1 MKGLTIHKKE
11 HEQYVFMTELYD
23 MLELNPSNYTHFI
36 KRTLLKNPF
45 ADQGKDYVEDH
56 SLTKTSER
64 GHFRQEYILHVDFA
78 MKVCMV
84 AKSNKAEK
92 IRDYLVTLIKK
103 RESKELLSIEEATL
117 AHLLINYFKYVANQ
131 VEAEK
136 DHKRHYIATRM
147 PMTGYH
153 KGMGHLAA
161 QFHQYRNEMMN
172 LEPEYIEQKLKEFC
186 LENQRAYKKTK
197 NKRDA
202 LAYCDRYEL
211 IKSAVF
217 DVLMVNGTDPS
228 KAVDFASAVKR
239 MAENAATQL
248 YRNNETDLF
257 HTKQEDLKNPVPQIG
272 NIKSL
277 K

>member
-11 HEQYVFMTELYD
+11 QEQYVFMTELYD

-36 KRTLLKNPF
+36 KRNLLKNPF
-45 ADQGKDYVEDH
+45 AEEGKDYTEDH
-56 SLTKTSER
+56 SLVETRGR
-64 GHFRQEYILHVDFA
+64 GHFRQEYSLHVDFVL
-78 MKVCMV
+78 KVCM
-84 AKSNKAEK
+84 AARSKKAEQ

-136 DHKRHYIATRM
+136 DHKRHYIASRM

-153 KGMGHLAA
+153 KGIGHLAV
-161 QFHQYRNEMMN
+161 QFHQYRNEMIN
-172 LEPEYIEQKLKEFC
+172 LKPEYIEEKLKEFC
-186 LENQRAYKKTK
+186 LQNQRVYKKTK

>member
-11 HEQYVFMTELYD
+11 HEQYVFMTELYNL
-23 MLELNPSNYTHFI
+23 LELNNSNYTHFV
-36 KRTLLKNPF
+36 KRNLIKNPF
-45 ADQGKDYVEDH
+45 AEEGKDYTKDYSLVE
-56 SLTKTSER
+56 TRGR
-64 GHFRQEYILHVDFA
+64 GHFRQEYLLHVDFVL
-78 MKVCMV
+78 KVCM
-84 AKSNKAEK
+84 AARSNKAEQ
-92 IRDYLVTLIKK
+92 IRNYLVTLIKK

-136 DHKRHYIATRM
+136 DHKRHYIASRM

-153 KGMGHLAA
+153 KGIGHLAV
-161 QFHQYRNEMMN
+161 QFHQYRNEMIN
-172 LEPEYIEQKLKEFC
+172 LKPEYIEQKLKEFC
-186 LENQRAYKKTK
+186 LQNQRVYKKTK

-272 NIKSL
+272 SIKSL